1 MTTAA
6 LARRIEEL
14 TASRVAFVQATVVRV
29 ERPTSVRPGDRAV
42 VLADGTIEG
51 FVGGVCAESAV
62 RLHAL
67 RALETGDPLVLR
79 LEPGEERAA
88 GGDGRGGEGTVVER
102 NPCLS
107 GGSIDV
113 FLEPCLPPPRM
124 LVAGGE
130 APIAAALVEVARAAG
145 YEVACG
151 PPTALEPAA
160 TDAAMVVASHGD
172 GEEQALTAAL
182 LAGVPYVALVASAV
196 RGEAVRGA
204 IAVPD
209 ELRAQLHTPAGLPI
223 GARTA
228 HEIAIAILAEMIATR
243 DAQPRSSTASATAA
257 PDAVRDPV
265 CGMEVAVSE
274 ATPHLDR
281 AGERIYF
288 CGERCRD
295 AYEEQHAGDAAAR

>member
-6 LARRIEEL
+6 LVRRAEEL
-14 TASRVAFVQATVVRV
+14 AAARVAFVQAVVVRV
-29 ERPTSVRPGDRAV
+29 ERPTSVRPGDRAL
-42 VLADGTIEG
+42 VLVDGTIDG

-67 RALETGDPLVLR
+67 RALETGESLLLR
-79 LEPGEERAA
+79 LEPGEETAADAA
-88 GGDGRGGEGTVVER
+88 GAPAEGTVVER

-113 FLEPCLPPPRM
+113 FLEPNLPPPRM
-124 LVAGGE
+124 LVAGGV

-145 YEVACG
+145 YEVECG
-151 PPTALEPAA
+151 RAAELTPAT
-160 TDAAMVVASHGD
+160 TDAAVVVATHGY

-182 LAGVPYVALVASAV
+182 LAGVPYVALVASTARGQAV
-196 RGEAVRGA
+196 RAA
-204 IAVPD
+204 LDVPD
-209 ELRAQLHTPAGLPI
+209 ELRAQLHTPAGLSI
-223 GARTA
+223 GARTP
-228 HEIAIAILAEMIATR
+228 HEIAIAILAEFIAAR
-243 DAQPRSSTASATAA
+243 DAQRRSPAPASA
-257 PDAVRDPV
+257 RDPV

-274 ATPHLDR
+274 ATSHLDR

-295 AYEEQHAGDAAAR
+295 AYEEQHAGNASAH